1 MCFFLQKPDRFCVYC
16 QKIVKCGKLNRH
28 ISLTHKLEPEV
39 QAILK
44 KPLTTRTRFFIAK
57 RREGIY
63 QYNLLSVSGN
73 ENKPLMRERKTLHS
87 DGPIKVCTDC
97 KGFFSKT
104 CFFRHKC
111 VSDDISAESR
121 KLMEIFT
128 ENMRED
134 PEFQDIL
141 SVFVQG
147 EIDEFCRRNNLMKTI
162 AYQYY
167 NTHRRKRGKEEEAR
181 QTTIRDMR
189 ELSRLFFQFRII
201 CKTGKTM
208 EDMFDKDNLMD
219 LMEAMKL
226 LETLSESSHSPET
239 GSTLQ
244 SVVLR
249 CVKSLEDFYTHTMQF
264 KMKKELRK
272 FKLTYTS
279 KAYIHLFQSYD
290 HCNKHCVTI
299 MYGELIDTF
308 PKH

>member
-1 MCFFLQKPDRFCVYC
+1 
-16 QKIVKCGKLNRH
+16 
-28 ISLTHKLEPEV
+28 
-39 QAILK
+39 
-44 KPLTTRTRFFIAK
+44 
-57 RREGIY
+57 
-63 QYNLLSVSGN
+63 
-73 ENKPLMRERKTLHS
+73 
-87 DGPIKVCTDC
+87 
-97 KGFFSKT
+97 
-104 CFFRHKC
+104 
-111 VSDDISAESR
+111 
-121 KLMEIFT
+121 MEIFT
-128 ENMRED
+128 ENMGED

-226 LETLSESSHSPET
+226 LETLKESSHSPET

-279 KAYIHLFQSYD
+279 KAYYIHLFQSYD
-290 HCNKHCVTI
+290 HCNKHCVTF